1 MSEASKKPHLI
12 PELEGGR
19 LPELEEQ
26 GKFKKKKKKEVRILE
41 TRQSLKKGS
50 ALHFSDTASVHDFF
64 AWIPK
69 PN

>member
-26 GKFKKKKKKEVRILE
+26 GKLKKKKKK
-41 TRQSLKKGS
+41 KKLGYWRR
-50 ALHFSDTASVHDFF
+50 ARA
-64 AWIPK
+64 
-69 PN
+69 